1 MAQRAECYQLQDL
14 RLSFW
19 SLRLRG
25 GFLFES
31 VLPKANN
38 TGYLPLI
45 PWGPTLL
52 LTQCPSAWKSLDG
65 ALYLMTLNSLLNW
78 TCSVQVLC
86 YFCTV
91 KQGASGVVPQPSCPG
106 VLAGPHG
113 EPSLVP
119 IWISESNYFTLMST
133 DMENSMS
140 LCTHYPIRPPIPLPA
155 VMLASPGDPDS
166 WR

>member
-1 MAQRAECYQLQDL
+1 MVAQRAECYQLQDL

-65 ALYLMTLNSLLNW
+65 ALYSMTLKFPSKLDMLCPSALLFLHCKARSFW
-78 TCSVQVLC
+78 G
-86 YFCTV
+86 CTPNLLPWGSGWAP
-91 KQGASGVVPQPSCPG
+91 QGALSCTHLDLREQLLHAD
-106 VLAGPHG
+106 VHRHG
-113 EPSLVP
+113 EQHVPLHTLSHSASYPSACSHAGL
-119 IWISESNYFTLMST
+119 S
-133 DMENSMS
+133 
-140 LCTHYPIRPPIPLPA
+140 R
-155 VMLASPGDPDS
+155 
-166 WR
+166 